1 MIGIE
6 ITKPK
11 RLLAEQETLRPN
23 YGKFIAEPLARG
35 FGTTIGNSLRRVL
48 LSSIEGA
55 AIVAVSIDGISH
67 EYDTIEGVRE
77 DVVQIILNLK
87 AIRFLVYIE
96 DPITLHLHAEG
107 SVEITAAD
115 ITPSGQVEV
124 INPDQHIAY
133 LDRCDSLD
141 IRLRVLR
148 GRGYALAGEP
158 LEDNLAE
165 GVIPIDAKFSPV
177 NKVDFKVEETRV
189 GHITNFDRLL
199 LEVWTDGSLTAKDAV
214 TEAAKILLDQLN
226 LFTNFDEHYV
236 EPVEVIDAAGPDLHA
251 ATQRVG
257 AVLYSFN
264 QTGADHQMVVEV
276 WIMGSIAKGHGPQVR
291 EVAHHGD
298 SHGTGRIDPVD
309 DPGIRTKAADILQD
323 FVLAGHFT
331 EGAHDAA
338 GPDCVGGTH
347 HHAVLGADP
356 GVHVS

>member
-1 MIGIE
+1 MIGLE
-6 ITKPK
+6 ITKPR

-107 SVEITAAD
+107 SGEVTAAD
-115 ITPSGQVEV
+115 ITPSGQVEL
-124 INPDQHIAY
+124 INPDQHIAH

-236 EPVEVIDAAGPDLHA
+236 EPIEVVDEEKIQRDKYLSKPVAELELSVRSANCLEASQITTIRDLVVH
-251 ATQRVG
+251 TEQEMLKQRNFG
-257 AVLYSFN
+257 KKSLIEIREILS
-264 QTGADHQMVVEV
+264 E
-276 WIMGSIAKGHGPQVR
+276 MGLHLGM
-291 EVAHHGD
+291 D
-298 SHGTGRIDPVD
+298 LD
-309 DPGIRTKAADILQD
+309 DD
-323 FVLAGHFT
+323 
-331 EGAHDAA
+331 
-338 GPDCVGGTH
+338 
-347 HHAVLGADP
+347 
-356 GVHVS
+356 

>member
-1 MIGIE
+1 MIGLE

-96 DPITLHLHAEG
+96 DPITLHLHVEG
-107 SVEITAAD
+107 SGEVTAAD

-124 INPDQHIAY
+124 INPDQHIAH

-236 EPVEVIDAAGPDLHA
+236 EPIEVVDEEKIQRDKYLSKPVAELELSVRSANCLEASQITTIRDLVVH
-251 ATQRVG
+251 TEQEMLKQRNFG
-257 AVLYSFN
+257 KKSLIEIREILS
-264 QTGADHQMVVEV
+264 E
-276 WIMGSIAKGHGPQVR
+276 MGLHLGMDL
-291 EVAHHGD
+291 GD
-298 SHGTGRIDPVD
+298 D
-309 DPGIRTKAADILQD
+309 
-323 FVLAGHFT
+323 
-331 EGAHDAA
+331 
-338 GPDCVGGTH
+338 
-347 HHAVLGADP
+347 
-356 GVHVS
+356 

>member
-1 MIGIE
+1 MIGLE

-107 SVEITAAD
+107 SGEVTAAD

-124 INPDQHIAY
+124 INPDQHIAH

-141 IRLRVLR
+141 IRLRILR

-236 EPVEVIDAAGPDLHA
+236 EPIEVVDEEKIQRDKYLSKPVAELELSVRSANCLEASQITTIRDLVVH
-251 ATQRVG
+251 TEQEMLKQRNFG
-257 AVLYSFN
+257 KKSLIEIREILS
-264 QTGADHQMVVEV
+264 E
-276 WIMGSIAKGHGPQVR
+276 MGLHLGM
-291 EVAHHGD
+291 D
-298 SHGTGRIDPVD
+298 LD
-309 DPGIRTKAADILQD
+309 DN
-323 FVLAGHFT
+323 
-331 EGAHDAA
+331 
-338 GPDCVGGTH
+338 
-347 HHAVLGADP
+347 
-356 GVHVS
+356 

>member
-1 MIGIE
+1 MIGLE

-107 SVEITAAD
+107 SGEVTAAD

-124 INPDQHIAY
+124 INPDQHIAH

-236 EPVEVIDAAGPDLHA
+236 EPIEVVDEEKIQRDKYLSKPVAELELSVRSANCLEASQITTILDLVVH
-251 ATQRVG
+251 TEQEMLKQRNFG
-257 AVLYSFN
+257 KKSLIEIREILS
-264 QTGADHQMVVEV
+264 E
-276 WIMGSIAKGHGPQVR
+276 MGLHLGM
-291 EVAHHGD
+291 D
-298 SHGTGRIDPVD
+298 LD
-309 DPGIRTKAADILQD
+309 DD
-323 FVLAGHFT
+323 
-331 EGAHDAA
+331 
-338 GPDCVGGTH
+338 
-347 HHAVLGADP
+347 
-356 GVHVS
+356 

>member
-107 SVEITAAD
+107 SGEVTAAD

-124 INPDQHIAY
+124 INPDQHIAH

-199 LEVWTDGSLTAKDAV
+199 LEVWTDGSLTAKDSV

-236 EPVEVIDAAGPDLHA
+236 EPIEVVDEEKIQRDKYLSKPVAELELSVRSANCLEASQITTIRDLVVH
-251 ATQRVG
+251 TEQEMLKQRNFG
-257 AVLYSFN
+257 KKSLIEIREILA
-264 QTGADHQMVVEV
+264 E
-276 WIMGSIAKGHGPQVR
+276 MGLH
-291 EVAHHGD
+291 
-298 SHGTGRIDPVD
+298 
-309 DPGIRTKAADILQD
+309 
-323 FVLAGHFT
+323 
-331 EGAHDAA
+331 
-338 GPDCVGGTH
+338 
-347 HHAVLGADP
+347 LGMDLDN
-356 GVHVS
+356 G

>member
-1 MIGIE
+1 MIGLE

-107 SVEITAAD
+107 SGAVTAAD

-124 INPDQHIAY
+124 INPDQHIAH

-158 LEDNLAE
+158 LEDNLSE

-177 NKVDFKVEETRV
+177 NKVNFKVEETRV

-199 LEVWTDGSLTAKDAV
+199 LEVWTDGSLTAKEAV
-214 TEAAKILLDQLN
+214 TEAARILLDQLN

-236 EPVEVIDAAGPDLHA
+236 EPIEVVDEEKMQRDKYLSKPVAELELSVRSANCLEASEITTIRDLVVH
-251 ATQRVG
+251 TEQEMLKQRNFG
-257 AVLYSFN
+257 KKSLIEIREIL
-264 QTGADHQMVVEV
+264 TE
-276 WIMGSIAKGHGPQVR
+276 MGLHLGM
-291 EVAHHGD
+291 D
-298 SHGTGRIDPVD
+298 LD
-309 DPGIRTKAADILQD
+309 DG
-323 FVLAGHFT
+323 
-331 EGAHDAA
+331 
-338 GPDCVGGTH
+338 
-347 HHAVLGADP
+347 
-356 GVHVS
+356 

>member
-1 MIGIE
+1 MIGLE

-11 RLLAEQETLRPN
+11 RLLAEQDTLRPN

-107 SVEITAAD
+107 SGEVTAAD
-115 ITPSGQVEV
+115 IAPSGQVEV
-124 INPDQHIAY
+124 INPDQHIAH

-236 EPVEVIDAAGPDLHA
+236 EPIEVVDEEKIQRDKYLSKPVAELELSVRSANCLEASQITTIRDLVVH
-251 ATQRVG
+251 TEQEMLKQRNFG
-257 AVLYSFN
+257 KKSLIEIREILS
-264 QTGADHQMVVEV
+264 E
-276 WIMGSIAKGHGPQVR
+276 MGLHLGM
-291 EVAHHGD
+291 D
-298 SHGTGRIDPVD
+298 LD
-309 DPGIRTKAADILQD
+309 DN
-323 FVLAGHFT
+323 
-331 EGAHDAA
+331 
-338 GPDCVGGTH
+338 
-347 HHAVLGADP
+347 
-356 GVHVS
+356 

>member
-1 MIGIE
+1 MIGLE

-107 SVEITAAD
+107 SGEVTAAD

-124 INPDQHIAY
+124 INPDQHIAH

-158 LEDNLAE
+158 LEDNLSE

-177 NKVDFKVEETRV
+177 NKVNFKVEETRV

-199 LEVWTDGSLTAKDAV
+199 LEVWTDGSLTAKEAV
-214 TEAAKILLDQLN
+214 TEAARILLDQLN

-236 EPVEVIDAAGPDLHA
+236 EPIEVVDEEKMQRDKYLSKPVAELELSVRSANCLEASEITTIRDLVVH
-251 ATQRVG
+251 TEQEMLKQRNFG
-257 AVLYSFN
+257 KKSLIEIREIL
-264 QTGADHQMVVEV
+264 TE
-276 WIMGSIAKGHGPQVR
+276 MGLHLGM
-291 EVAHHGD
+291 D
-298 SHGTGRIDPVD
+298 LD
-309 DPGIRTKAADILQD
+309 DG
-323 FVLAGHFT
+323 
-331 EGAHDAA
+331 
-338 GPDCVGGTH
+338 
-347 HHAVLGADP
+347 
-356 GVHVS
+356 

>member
-1 MIGIE
+1 MIGLE

-107 SVEITAAD
+107 SGEVTAAD
-115 ITPSGQVEV
+115 ITPSGQVEL
-124 INPDQHIAY
+124 INPDQHIAH

-177 NKVDFKVEETRV
+177 NKADFKVEETRV

-236 EPVEVIDAAGPDLHA
+236 EPIEVVDEEKIQRDKYLSKPVAELELSVRSANCLEASQITTIRDLVVH
-251 ATQRVG
+251 TEQEMLKQRNFG
-257 AVLYSFN
+257 KKSLIEIREILS
-264 QTGADHQMVVEV
+264 E
-276 WIMGSIAKGHGPQVR
+276 MGLHLGM
-291 EVAHHGD
+291 D
-298 SHGTGRIDPVD
+298 LD
-309 DPGIRTKAADILQD
+309 DN
-323 FVLAGHFT
+323 
-331 EGAHDAA
+331 
-338 GPDCVGGTH
+338 
-347 HHAVLGADP
+347 
-356 GVHVS
+356 

>member
-1 MIGIE
+1 MIGLE
-6 ITKPK
+6 ITKPR

-107 SVEITAAD
+107 SGEVTAAD

-124 INPDQHIAY
+124 INPDQHIAH

-141 IRLRVLR
+141 IRLRILR

-165 GVIPIDAKFSPV
+165 GVIPIDSKFSPV

-199 LEVWTDGSLTAKDAV
+199 LEVWTDGSLTAKEAV
-214 TEAAKILLDQLN
+214 TEAARILLDQLN

-236 EPVEVIDAAGPDLHA
+236 EPIEVVDEEKIQRDKYLSKPVAELELSVRSANCLEASQITTIRDLVIH
-251 ATQRVG
+251 TEQEMLKQRNFG
-257 AVLYSFN
+257 KKSLIEIREILA
-264 QTGADHQMVVEV
+264 E
-276 WIMGSIAKGHGPQVR
+276 MGLH
-291 EVAHHGD
+291 
-298 SHGTGRIDPVD
+298 
-309 DPGIRTKAADILQD
+309 
-323 FVLAGHFT
+323 
-331 EGAHDAA
+331 
-338 GPDCVGGTH
+338 
-347 HHAVLGADP
+347 LGMDLDN
-356 GVHVS
+356 G

>member
-77 DVVQIILNLK
+77 DIVQIILNLK

-107 SVEITAAD
+107 SGEVTAAD

-141 IRLRVLR
+141 IRLRVFR

-177 NKVDFKVEETRV
+177 NKVNFKVEETRV

-236 EPVEVIDAAGPDLHA
+236 EPIEVIDEEKIQRDKYLSKPVAELELSVRSANCLEASQITTIRDLVVH
-251 ATQRVG
+251 TEQEMLKQRNFG
-257 AVLYSFN
+257 KKSLIEIREILA
-264 QTGADHQMVVEV
+264 E
-276 WIMGSIAKGHGPQVR
+276 MGLHLGMNL
-291 EVAHHGD
+291 
-298 SHGTGRIDPVD
+298 D
-309 DPGIRTKAADILQD
+309 DD
-323 FVLAGHFT
+323 
-331 EGAHDAA
+331 
-338 GPDCVGGTH
+338 
-347 HHAVLGADP
+347 
-356 GVHVS
+356 

>member
-107 SVEITAAD
+107 SGEVTAAD

-124 INPDQHIAY
+124 INPDQHIAH

-236 EPVEVIDAAGPDLHA
+236 EPIEVVDEEKIQRDKYLSKPVAELELSVRSANCLEASQITTIRDLVVH
-251 ATQRVG
+251 TEQEMLKQRNFG
-257 AVLYSFN
+257 KKSLIEIREILS
-264 QTGADHQMVVEV
+264 E
-276 WIMGSIAKGHGPQVR
+276 MGLHLGM
-291 EVAHHGD
+291 D
-298 SHGTGRIDPVD
+298 LD
-309 DPGIRTKAADILQD
+309 DD
-323 FVLAGHFT
+323 
-331 EGAHDAA
+331 
-338 GPDCVGGTH
+338 
-347 HHAVLGADP
+347 
-356 GVHVS
+356 

>member
-1 MIGIE
+1 MIGLE

-107 SVEITAAD
+107 SGEVTAAD

-124 INPDQHIAY
+124 INPDQHIAH

-177 NKVDFKVEETRV
+177 NKADFKVEETRV

-236 EPVEVIDAAGPDLHA
+236 EPIEVVDEEKIQRDKYLSKPVAELELSVRSANCLEASQITTIRDLVVH
-251 ATQRVG
+251 TEQEMLKQRNFG
-257 AVLYSFN
+257 KKSLIEIREILS
-264 QTGADHQMVVEV
+264 E
-276 WIMGSIAKGHGPQVR
+276 MGLHLGM
-291 EVAHHGD
+291 D
-298 SHGTGRIDPVD
+298 LD
-309 DPGIRTKAADILQD
+309 DD
-323 FVLAGHFT
+323 
-331 EGAHDAA
+331 
-338 GPDCVGGTH
+338 
-347 HHAVLGADP
+347 
-356 GVHVS
+356 

>member
-1 MIGIE
+1 MIGLE

-107 SVEITAAD
+107 SGEVTAAD

-124 INPDQHIAY
+124 INPDQHIAH

-141 IRLRVLR
+141 IRLRILR

-177 NKVDFKVEETRV
+177 NRVDFKVEETRV

-236 EPVEVIDAAGPDLHA
+236 EPIEVVDEEKIQRDKYLSKPVAELELSVRSANCLEASQITTIRDLVVH
-251 ATQRVG
+251 TEQEMLKQRNFG
-257 AVLYSFN
+257 KKSLIEIREILS
-264 QTGADHQMVVEV
+264 E
-276 WIMGSIAKGHGPQVR
+276 MGLHLGM
-291 EVAHHGD
+291 D
-298 SHGTGRIDPVD
+298 LD
-309 DPGIRTKAADILQD
+309 DD
-323 FVLAGHFT
+323 
-331 EGAHDAA
+331 
-338 GPDCVGGTH
+338 
-347 HHAVLGADP
+347 
-356 GVHVS
+356 

>member
-1 MIGIE
+1 MIGLE
-6 ITKPK
+6 ITKPR

-107 SVEITAAD
+107 SGEVTAAD

-124 INPDQHIAY
+124 INPDQHIAH

-189 GHITNFDRLL
+189 GHITNFDRFEFPGRADYLQQGQVL
-199 LEVWTDGSLTAKDAV
+199 FIVR
-214 TEAAKILLDQLN
+214 LN
-226 LFTNFDEHYV
+226 YV
-236 EPVEVIDAAGPDLHA
+236 
-251 ATQRVG
+251 QRITTPIQC
-257 AVLYSFN
+257 F
-264 QTGADHQMVVEV
+264 
-276 WIMGSIAKGHGPQVR
+276 GPQLCFSLMY
-291 EVAHHGD
+291 EVAHGN
-298 SHGTGRIDPVD
+298 
-309 DPGIRTKAADILQD
+309 
-323 FVLAGHFT
+323 
-331 EGAHDAA
+331 
-338 GPDCVGGTH
+338 
-347 HHAVLGADP
+347 
-356 GVHVS
+356 VSIGQNVARVTNKKSCSVPLRLLTLT

>member
-77 DVVQIILNLK
+77 DIVQIILNLK

-107 SVEITAAD
+107 SGEVTAAD

-236 EPVEVIDAAGPDLHA
+236 EPIEVIDEEKIQRDKYLSKPVAELELSVRSANCLEASQITTIRDLVVH
-251 ATQRVG
+251 TEQEMLKQRNFG
-257 AVLYSFN
+257 KKSLIEIREILA
-264 QTGADHQMVVEV
+264 E
-276 WIMGSIAKGHGPQVR
+276 MGLHLGMNL
-291 EVAHHGD
+291 
-298 SHGTGRIDPVD
+298 D
-309 DPGIRTKAADILQD
+309 DN
-323 FVLAGHFT
+323 
-331 EGAHDAA
+331 
-338 GPDCVGGTH
+338 
-347 HHAVLGADP
+347 
-356 GVHVS
+356 

>member
-1 MIGIE
+1 MIGLE

-107 SVEITAAD
+107 SGEVTAAD

-124 INPDQHIAY
+124 INPDQHIAH

-236 EPVEVIDAAGPDLHA
+236 EPIEVVDEEKIQRDKYLSKPVAELELSVRSANCLEASQITTIRDLVVH
-251 ATQRVG
+251 TEHEMLKQRNFG
-257 AVLYSFN
+257 KKSLIEIREILS
-264 QTGADHQMVVEV
+264 E
-276 WIMGSIAKGHGPQVR
+276 MGLHLGM
-291 EVAHHGD
+291 D
-298 SHGTGRIDPVD
+298 LD
-309 DPGIRTKAADILQD
+309 DD
-323 FVLAGHFT
+323 
-331 EGAHDAA
+331 
-338 GPDCVGGTH
+338 
-347 HHAVLGADP
+347 
-356 GVHVS
+356 

>member
-1 MIGIE
+1 MIGLE

-77 DVVQIILNLK
+77 DIVQIILNLK

-107 SVEITAAD
+107 SGEVTAAD

-124 INPDQHIAY
+124 INPDQHIAH

-158 LEDNLAE
+158 LEDNLSE

-177 NKVDFKVEETRV
+177 NKVNFKVEETRV

-199 LEVWTDGSLTAKDAV
+199 LEVWTDGSLTAKEAV
-214 TEAAKILLDQLN
+214 TEAARILLDQLN

-236 EPVEVIDAAGPDLHA
+236 EPIEVVDEEKIQRDKYLSKPVAELELSVRSANCLEASEITTIRDLVVH
-251 ATQRVG
+251 TEQEMLKQRNFG
-257 AVLYSFN
+257 KKSLIEIREIL
-264 QTGADHQMVVEV
+264 TE
-276 WIMGSIAKGHGPQVR
+276 MGLHLGM
-291 EVAHHGD
+291 D
-298 SHGTGRIDPVD
+298 LD
-309 DPGIRTKAADILQD
+309 DG
-323 FVLAGHFT
+323 
-331 EGAHDAA
+331 
-338 GPDCVGGTH
+338 
-347 HHAVLGADP
+347 
-356 GVHVS
+356 

>member
-1 MIGIE
+1 MIGLE

-107 SVEITAAD
+107 SGEVTAAD

-124 INPDQHIAY
+124 INPDQHIAH

-236 EPVEVIDAAGPDLHA
+236 EPIEVVDEEKIQRDKYLSKPVAELELSVRSANCLEASQITTIRDLVVH
-251 ATQRVG
+251 TEQEMLKQRNFG
-257 AVLYSFN
+257 KKSLIEIREILSEMGLYL
-264 QTGADHQMVVEV
+264 GMDL
-276 WIMGSIAKGHGPQVR
+276 
-291 EVAHHGD
+291 
-298 SHGTGRIDPVD
+298 D
-309 DPGIRTKAADILQD
+309 DD
-323 FVLAGHFT
+323 
-331 EGAHDAA
+331 
-338 GPDCVGGTH
+338 
-347 HHAVLGADP
+347 
-356 GVHVS
+356 

>member
-107 SVEITAAD
+107 SGEVTAAD

-236 EPVEVIDAAGPDLHA
+236 EPIEVIDEEKIQRDKYLSKPVAELELSVRSTNCLEASQITTIRDLVVH
-251 ATQRVG
+251 TEQEMLKQRNFG
-257 AVLYSFN
+257 KKSLIEIREILA
-264 QTGADHQMVVEV
+264 E
-276 WIMGSIAKGHGPQVR
+276 MGLHLGMNL
-291 EVAHHGD
+291 
-298 SHGTGRIDPVD
+298 D
-309 DPGIRTKAADILQD
+309 DN
-323 FVLAGHFT
+323 
-331 EGAHDAA
+331 
-338 GPDCVGGTH
+338 
-347 HHAVLGADP
+347 
-356 GVHVS
+356 

>member
-1 MIGIE
+1 MIGLE

-107 SVEITAAD
+107 SGEVTAAD

-124 INPDQHIAY
+124 INPDQHIAH

-236 EPVEVIDAAGPDLHA
+236 EPIEVVDEEKIQRDKYLSKPVAELELSVRSANCLEASQITTIRDLVVH
-251 ATQRVG
+251 TEQEMLKQRNFG
-257 AVLYSFN
+257 KKSLIEIREILS
-264 QTGADHQMVVEV
+264 E
-276 WIMGSIAKGHGPQVR
+276 MGLHLGM
-291 EVAHHGD
+291 D
-298 SHGTGRIDPVD
+298 LD
-309 DPGIRTKAADILQD
+309 DN
-323 FVLAGHFT
+323 
-331 EGAHDAA
+331 
-338 GPDCVGGTH
+338 
-347 HHAVLGADP
+347 
-356 GVHVS
+356 